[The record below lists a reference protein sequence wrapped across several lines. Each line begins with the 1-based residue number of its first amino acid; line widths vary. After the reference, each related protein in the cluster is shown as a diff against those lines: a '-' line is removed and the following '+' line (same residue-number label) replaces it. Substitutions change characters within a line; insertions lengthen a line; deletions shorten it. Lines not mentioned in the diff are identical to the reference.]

1 MPTDSASNHHSSS
14 PVRSIVCAL
23 IVVVISW
30 IWFAF
35 LAAGHP
41 SGSLAYERSWIEAFR
56 SPADSTQMVGPRIV
70 EETFRD
76 FSALGGYAVTICAIT
91 SFAVY
96 TGLRYGRSSVRF
108 FLITVLGGFGCSML
122 LKLVFGRDR
131 PTTVPHLS
139 FVATT
144 SFPSGHSMMSSI
156 VYLTIG
162 LLLSQRFADRKLH
175 WLFLIFPFCL
185 TGLVGCS
192 RVAMGVHYPT
202 DVLAGWTAGL
212 LWTAVAFQLQNLI
225 TGNTASPDL
234 PSTTTS

>member
-1 MPTDSASNHHSSS
+1 M
-14 PVRSIVCAL
+14 
-23 IVVVISW
+23 
-30 IWFAF
+30 WFAF
-35 LAAGHP
+35 LASRYP
-41 SGSLAYERSWIEAFR
+41 SGSLAYERSWIESMR
-56 SPADSTQMVGPRIV
+56 SSKDPTHLVGPRIV

-76 FSALGGYAVTICAIT
+76 FSALGGYAVVICVIT
-91 SFAVY
+91 AFAVY
-96 TGLRYGRSSVRF
+96 TGLRYGRSNVRF

-122 LKLVFGRDR
+122 LKLAFGRER

-162 LLLSQRFADRKLH
+162 LLLSQRFTDRRLRR
-175 WLFLIFPFCL
+175 LFLSFPFVL

-212 LWTAVAFQLQNLI
+212 LWTAIAFQLQNLI
-225 TGNTASPDL
+225 TG
-234 PSTTTS
+234 TSAQPVSSITNGE

>member
-1 MPTDSASNHHSSS
+1 MTPDSSTPHRTSR
-14 PVRSIVCAL
+14 PVRSIFCAL
-23 IVVVISW
+23 LVVTIAW
-30 IWFAF
+30 MWFGSHASR
-35 LAAGHP
+35 HP

-56 SPADSTQMVGPRIV
+56 SVDDSTQIVGPRIV

-76 FSALGGYAVTICAIT
+76 LSALGGYAIVIT
-91 SFAVY
+91 VITGFAAY
-96 TGLRYGRSSVRF
+96 TGLRSGRNSVRF
-108 FLITVLGGFGCSML
+108 FLVTVLGGFGCSML
-122 LKLVFGRDR
+122 LKLAFGRDR

-162 LLLSQRFADRKLH
+162 LLLSQQLTDRRMQR
-175 WLFLIFPFCL
+175 LFIAFPFCL

-212 LWTAVAFQLQNLI
+212 LWIAIAFQLQTLI
-225 TGNTASPDL
+225 TGVPARPWH
-234 PSTTTS
+234 STIADN